1 MQALEEK
8 LQYHFK
14 NPALLEEALRHSS
27 YANEHRGA
35 NFFSNERLEFLG
47 DSVLGFVTAEY
58 LFAKH
63 PTAPEGELTRI
74 RALLV
79 CEDSLHEVAQ
89 RLELGKYLKLG
100 NGEEGCGGRTTVF
113 EDPIDLGRNG
123 RTSLPVC
130 LASHNPLDLVILMLG
145 TNDMKHYFQNN
156 AWSIGQGVAQLLHL
170 IQTYPY
176 APNYSAPKVLVVS
189 PIHIGPDVAHSP
201 FGSFQPEAIE
211 ISKGLAAEMQR
222 VAEQA
227 GCAFFDA
234 AAVAGPCDE
243 DSIHMDAANHAALAR
258 ALEPLVHQLLD

>member
-14 NPALLEEALRHSS
+14 NPSLLEEALRHSS

-100 NGEEGCGGRTTVF
+100 NGESILADATEAVFAAVYLDGGISAASALIHRVLLDTEREEVAEEKRRDYKTILQEFVQRT
-113 EDPIDLGRNG
+113 PN
-123 RTSLPVC
+123 
-130 LASHNPLDLVILMLG
+130 
-145 TNDMKHYFQNN
+145 
-156 AWSIGQGVAQLLHL
+156 
-170 IQTYPY
+170 QTLSYRLFGE
-176 APNYSAPKVLVVS
+176 S
-189 PIHIGPDVAHSP
+189 GPDHDKTFYFEVLLNGGAV
-201 FGSFQPEAIE
+201 GKGAGR
-211 ISKGLAAEMQR
+211 SKKE
-222 VAEQA
+222 AEQM
-227 GCAFFDA
+227 A
-234 AAVAGPCDE
+234 AKD
-243 DSIHMDAANHAALAR
+243 
-258 ALEPLVHQLLD
+258 ALEKLTDQR